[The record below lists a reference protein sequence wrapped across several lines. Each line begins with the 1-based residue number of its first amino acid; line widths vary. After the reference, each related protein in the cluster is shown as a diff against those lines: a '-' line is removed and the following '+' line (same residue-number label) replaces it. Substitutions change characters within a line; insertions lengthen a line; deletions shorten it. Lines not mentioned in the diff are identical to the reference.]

1 MVSNRRKKVMALFY
15 KSCSQ
20 IIVASLSI
28 FVSESVLAQPPI
40 ASFENNEIKIPSL
53 IMDGKTYKDII
64 MKHLGDYKFDVTNIA
79 DTQKRYIQAASNFRG
94 GILNLN
100 ALEVDREVYADVRFQ
115 YLGGTTLSLLDYKGP
130 IRELSF
136 KQTDFL
142 LVEPKEWKTNETVYD
157 GVNSVFIKKRGA
169 VLVTDFKTLDLDND
183 GLKDILIAS
192 ALFEDDKFVD
202 EVMPLLWLKN
212 TGTGFELGDK
222 TIFPDTHARILPF
235 NIHVADFN
243 NDGQEDIFLPSV
255 GYDGYPFPGEANLL
269 LLSNS
274 NGKYEDVSINNP
286 NFDYLGYTHGSDIG
300 DINNDGNIDIVT
312 NDTCADQNISGTRI
326 LINDGK
332 GAFTRANIKNTE
344 AYVSPATFQKF
355 CPGWQVALIDL
366 NNDGYD
372 ELVMGSNA
380 LNVKE
385 DRIYWNDRSGEFDFS
400 NYTSIPSFK
409 SFDGNYLYD
418 TLAILET
425 DLNFDGEVDIVMSK
439 SQRYVG
445 MGLQFLI
452 NNGDKT
458 FTDATMSYSPW
469 AISGPGSADAIPYWI
484 SETDLNK
491 DGLPDLKLSYDK
503 WGSDKFPHIWLRIKD
518 GGYEEYPSESLPKA
532 GWFWLLDYDL
542 DGDEDLI
549 NRNQVWKNSST
560 GNILEAVFEW
570 RILENES
577 L

>member
-1 MVSNRRKKVMALFY
+1 MVSNTRNKVMVLFY
-15 KSCSQ
+15 NSCSQ
-20 IIVASLSI
+20 IIVASFSI
-28 FVSESVLAQPPI
+28 LFLESVMAQPPI

-53 IMDGKTYKDII
+53 VINGKAYKDIVL
-64 MKHLGDYKFDVTNIA
+64 KHLGEYKFDVASIV
-79 DTQKRYIQAASNFRG
+79 DTQKRYIHAASNFRA

-100 ALEVDREVYADVRFQ
+100 ALEVDKAVYADVKFK

-136 KQTDFL
+136 KLTDFL
-142 LVEPKEWKTNETVYD
+142 LTEPKEWKSNETVYD
-157 GVNSVFIKKRGA
+157 GVNGVFITKRGA
-169 VLVTDFKTLDLDND
+169 VLETDFKTLDLDND

-192 ALFEDDKFVD
+192 GLFENDKPGKD
-202 EVMPLLWLKN
+202 KMPLLWLKN
-212 TGTGFELGDK
+212 TGKGFELGNPN
-222 TIFPDTHARILPF
+222 IFPDTSSRISTF

-243 NDGQEDIFLPSV
+243 KDGQEDIFLPSV
-255 GYDGYPFPGEANLL
+255 GYDGYPYPGEANLL

-274 NGKYEDVSINNP
+274 NGKYEDVSIKNP
-286 NFDYLGYTHGSDIG
+286 NFDYLGFTHGSAIG

-312 NDTCADQNISGTRI
+312 NDSCAYQNISGTRI
-326 LINDGK
+326 LVNDGK

-344 AYVSPATFQKF
+344 SYDFPPFQKF

-372 ELVMGSNA
+372 EIVMGSNA
-380 LNVKE
+380 LNLKE
-385 DRIYWNDRSGEFDFS
+385 DRIYWNDKSGEFDFS

-425 DLNFDGEVDIVMSK
+425 DLNFDGKVDIVMSK

-458 FTDATMSYSPW
+458 FTDATKSYSPW
-469 AISGPGSADAIPYWI
+469 VISGPGSADAIPYWI
-484 SETDLNK
+484 SETDINK
-491 DGLPDLKLSYDK
+491 DGLPDLKLNYDK
-503 WGSDKFPHIWLRIKD
+503 WGNDKFPHIWLRIKD
-518 GGYEEYPSESLPKA
+518 GGYEEYPSASLPKV

-549 NRNQVWKNSST
+549 NRNQVWKKNSST